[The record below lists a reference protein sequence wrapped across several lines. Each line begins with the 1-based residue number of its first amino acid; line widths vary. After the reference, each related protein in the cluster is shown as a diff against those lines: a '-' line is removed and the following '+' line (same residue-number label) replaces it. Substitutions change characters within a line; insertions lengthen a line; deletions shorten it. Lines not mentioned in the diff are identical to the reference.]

1 VIGKGEKVSW
11 LSCPIRAA
19 KFRTQ
24 LQQDGGQ
31 VSVDQTTTSIN
42 WVPSTTY
49 QRPRTVPKT
58 ERCTVGLLSA
68 TSENVK
74 PANVLTQVLEA
85 RRVNRQTAS
94 PGGLNGTYAVPG
106 GLNSEAYEI
115 LRENAQMVVK
125 FQNNA
130 GRLSLVLQP
139 NGILIGGVSVEV
151 IGRRAIQGNG
161 GVDYLSPNAR

>member
-1 VIGKGEKVSW
+1 
-11 LSCPIRAA
+11 
-19 KFRTQ
+19 
-24 LQQDGGQ
+24 
-31 VSVDQTTTSIN
+31 
-42 WVPSTTY
+42 
-49 QRPRTVPKT
+49 
-58 ERCTVGLLSA
+58 
-68 TSENVK
+68 
-74 PANVLTQVLEA
+74 
-85 RRVNRQTAS
+85 
-94 PGGLNGTYAVPG
+94 VPG

-115 LRENAQMVVK
+115 LRENGQMVVK